1 MDVKDLKQTNSI
13 LKEVE
18 GKFGTGDLVAY
29 THKQPAADYKQFPI
43 LGMVVANDPMDE
55 EFALFPQI
63 SVFVFETQEVRLF
76 WPAYLK
82 VISAAKSEK
91 T

>member
-1 MDVKDLKQTNSI
+1 MDVKDLKKSNSI

-18 GKFGTGDLVAY
+18 GKFKPGDLVAY
-29 THKQPAADYKQFPI
+29 THKQPSASYNRFPI
-43 LGMVVANDPMDE
+43 LGMVVANDPRDE

-63 SVFVFETQEVRLF
+63 SVFVFQKHEVRLF
-76 WPAYLK
+76 WPSYLE
-82 VISAAKSEK
+82 VISAAGPEK